1 MDLTEVQRHVNLL
14 EQYNGIDEKELDALF
29 LQFEAMDVDQDGF
42 ILFFFSSNFNS
53 ILTYIYINL
62 KRLYY

>member
-42 ILFFFSSNFNS
+42 ILFFFFLQIS
-53 ILTYIYINL
+53 IVF
-62 KRLYY
+62 